1 MGKPPTEVDVAK
13 EMGIPIDELHS
24 ILTEVSCTSILTI
37 EDLCQDKEDEDA
49 IRDSIADPNAIST
62 EEKLTCEETRDLLAA
77 AIEALPKQEKLV
89 VSLYYHE
96 ELTMKEV
103 GQVLDVS
110 ESRVCQIHSSAI
122 LRLRT
127 RMKELQGR

>member
-1 MGKPPTEVDVAK
+1 MGKPPTEVYVAK